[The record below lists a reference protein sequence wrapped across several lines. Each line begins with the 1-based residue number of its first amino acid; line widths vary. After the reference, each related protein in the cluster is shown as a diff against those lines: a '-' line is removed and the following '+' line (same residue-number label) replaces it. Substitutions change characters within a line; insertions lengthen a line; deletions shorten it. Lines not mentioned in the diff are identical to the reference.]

1 MRPIFSSLRSVL
13 LLLAFVLCPLP
24 FMGQASAVRQHVVA
38 GGETLYHISKV
49 YGVSMDELLRANPGL
64 SAETLKAGATLTIPA
79 SKSQPA
85 TPVPQ
90 AASATDNVG
99 AALLLPLSATGIEG
113 GRSLEFYRGVLM
125 AAEKLKAS
133 GASVTLYGYD
143 EKATDTSVAGILQ
156 KVKQDGVQVILGPV
170 YPAHFAE
177 VASFARANGIRMVV
191 PFYSKV
197 KEVNTNPYV
206 YLVNTPVKFEQEQQ
220 AALLLKML
228 KTATNTSVAIMHMG
242 QGSEESFAQY
252 LKKRLTAVGCAVTE
266 FHVDAPLEQ
275 MRSACNPHGTTLILP
290 DDSRAVSL
298 NKVLVKLE
306 GFKKYYPN
314 YATQVV
320 GYGSW
325 LGLEGTYGERMHAA
339 DAFVF
344 TGSFYNRRDAATQHF
359 EADYQAQFGEAMGDA
374 TPRMALLGYDV
385 GQHVLGGILTYGKD
399 FGAQATGGQQL
410 QSRIRFE
417 QTERDGGFVNTSL
430 FLIHYKP
437 DGSIDMITAK

>member
-1 MRPIFSSLRSVL
+1 MKPIFSYLRTASLLMVFALYS
-13 LLLAFVLCPLP
+13 LP
-24 FMGQASAVRQHVVA
+24 FLGQQPAARQHVVA

-49 YGVSMDELLRANPGL
+49 YNVSMDELLRANPGL
-64 SAETLKAGATLTIPA
+64 SAETLKAGATLAIPA
-79 SKSQPA
+79 PKRPSSAPA
-85 TPVPQ
+85 PQ
-90 AASATDNVG
+90 VASATHRVG

-113 GRSLEFYRGVLM
+113 SRSLEFYRGVLM
-125 AAEKLKAS
+125 AAEKLKAT

-143 EKATDTSVAGILQ
+143 EKASETSLSGILQ
-156 KVKQDGVQVILGPV
+156 KVKADGVQVILGPV

-206 YLVNTPVKFEQEQQ
+206 YLVNTPAKFEQEQQ
-220 AALLLKML
+220 AELFLKML
-228 KTATNTSVAIMHMG
+228 KTVPNTSVAIMHMG

-252 LKKRLTAVGCAVTE
+252 LKKRLTAVGYAVTE

-275 MRSACNPHGTTLILP
+275 MRSACNPHGTTLIIP

-325 LGLEGTYGERMHAA
+325 LDLEVTYGERMHAA

-344 TGSFYNRRDAATQHF
+344 TSSFYNRRDAATKRF
-359 EADYQAQFGEAMGDA
+359 ETDYLSQFGEDMGNA
-374 TPRMALLGYDV
+374 TPRMALLGYDA
-385 GQHVLGGILTYGKD
+385 GLHVLGGILQYGKN
-399 FGAQATGGQQL
+399 FGSQATSGQQL

-437 DGSIDMITAK
+437 DGSIDMITTK